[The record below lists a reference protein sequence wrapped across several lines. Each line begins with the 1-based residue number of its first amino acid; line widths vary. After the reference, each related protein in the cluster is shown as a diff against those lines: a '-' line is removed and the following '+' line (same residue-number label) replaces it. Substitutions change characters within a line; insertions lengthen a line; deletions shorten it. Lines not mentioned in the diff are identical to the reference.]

1 LKFTGD
7 VQGTTTFSGNEGT
20 VDISLTAKKATNESF
35 GVVKLLEDLNVVPGP
50 GDTYVYSSKFL
61 HDNLK
66 SLKSIEIS
74 NDYVPPTIPENA
86 TEEEKEAISTD
97 KESRYKRYYEHQA
110 QELAGLTP
118 FLKDLKD
125 HGVKIAI
132 GTSAPLENLDFFTE
146 VLHIR
151 KYFDVEIYDKS
162 VVNGKPNPEV
172 FLSAAVQLGVD
183 IDHCLVFE
191 DAKIGIQA
199 AHNAKMRVACVTTS
213 HNEDELTQAGA
224 IWSKPDY
231 VGMNYEKFLELFS
244 IEPTY
249 PQFIQP
255 QYV

>member
-1 LKFTGD
+1 MTTDKQQYGVIFDMDGTLADNIPVHFKVFTEVLKDHNVEITAE
-7 VQGTTTFSGNEGT
+7 QMLNQCSGMRNPE
-20 VDISLTAKKATNESF
+20 I
-35 GVVKLLEDLNVVPGP
+35 LEIFFP
-50 GDTYVYSSKFL
+50 
-61 HDNLK
+61 
-66 SLKSIEIS
+66 
-74 NDYVPPTIPENA
+74 NA

-172 FLSAAVQLGVD
+172 FLSAAAQLGVD

>member
-1 LKFTGD
+1 MDGTLADNIPVHFKVFTEVLKDHNVEITAE
-7 VQGTTTFSGNEGT
+7 QMLNQCSGMRNPE
-20 VDISLTAKKATNESF
+20 I
-35 GVVKLLEDLNVVPGP
+35 LEIFFP
-50 GDTYVYSSKFL
+50 
-61 HDNLK
+61 
-66 SLKSIEIS
+66 
-74 NDYVPPTIPENA
+74 NA

-162 VVNGKPNPEV
+162 VVHGKPNPEV